1 LLDAYAHCGISRYLP
16 VEDLRSV
23 MDGLG
28 IGRAVLCQ
36 HLGEYDN
43 SYLESVVRAEPD
55 RFVAVAL
62 VDGTRAGWRSEL
74 RAVAESGAFRGVRIV
89 DDVLEESPDLAEEA
103 AALGLVI
110 VVYAPN
116 GIRRAVAPIRR
127 LSAAYPD
134 ATIEV
139 THLGNPRLEDGS
151 LASGF
156 ELLEL
161 ASERG
166 VVVTLSGLP
175 MFCGHPH
182 SELDELIVATLEAF
196 GPDRVLWGSN
206 FPVAGADQP
215 SYARELDL
223 IRSGR
228 WGLDRS
234 AVELITED
242 NARRIWFERST
253 R

>member
-1 LLDAYAHCGISRYLP
+1 MLDAYTHCGISKYLP
-16 VEDLRSV
+16 VGKLRAV
-23 MDGLG
+23 MDGAG

-43 SYLESVVRAEPD
+43 TYLESVVRAEPD

-62 VDGTRAGWRSEL
+62 VDSTRADWRSEL
-74 RAVAESGAFRGVRIV
+74 QSIAESGAFRGVRIV
-89 DDVLEESPDLAEEA
+89 DDVLAENPDLAEEA

-110 VVYAPN
+110 VVHAPS
-116 GIRRAVAPIRR
+116 GIGRAVAPIRR
-127 LSAAYPD
+127 LSAAYPN

-151 LASGF
+151 LASGL

-161 ASERG
+161 AHEPG

-175 MFCGHPH
+175 MFCDYPY
-182 SELDELIVATLEAF
+182 SELDELIVATFDAF

-206 FPVAGADQP
+206 FPVAGGDQP
-215 SYARELDL
+215 SYGRELDL

-228 WGLDRS
+228 WGLDP
-234 AVELITED
+234 AAAELVTEV
-242 NARRIWFERST
+242 NARRIWFERSVL
-253 R
+253 